1 MSQESPP
8 PDNCQSHSHNENLKT
23 KTAAKGLLITGA
35 KSATIKRLHPELP
48 SQQSNWPQARQARRV
63 IHLEGSQPQRRHE
76 NCPAATPGY
85 KNLLGKRT
93 AREHWKATA
102 YRYEL
107 CVSARRT
114 SEISDRSR
122 QVLWAK
128 ALGIENPRSRAPP
141 EHCPRALSH
150 GLLSRC
156 ARSGPDAAFFATITE
171 LFIRISRQ
179 RASGSGQARSAVENA
194 SSWLPPLHSGDKTSA
209 WSP

>member
-23 KTAAKGLLITGA
+23 KTAARGLLITGA

-128 ALGIENPRSRAPP
+128 SSRNREPKVSRATRTLP
-141 EHCPRALSH
+141 
-150 GLLSRC
+150 
-156 ARSGPDAAFFATITE
+156 SGPFARPSFALCSIGPRRGFFCYDYRAFHSHKQAT
-171 LFIRISRQ
+171 RQ
-179 RASGSGQARSAVENA
+179 RFRTGQVSGRKRFELA
-194 SSWLPPLHSGDKTSA
+194 SSITQWG
-209 WSP
+209 